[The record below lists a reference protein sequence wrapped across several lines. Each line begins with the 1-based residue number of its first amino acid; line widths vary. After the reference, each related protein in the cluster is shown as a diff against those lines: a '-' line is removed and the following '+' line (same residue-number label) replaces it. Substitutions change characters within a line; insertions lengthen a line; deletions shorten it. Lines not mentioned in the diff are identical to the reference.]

1 MDSPR
6 SDVFD
11 IVACLREAAA
21 RGDWNRVASL
31 TAALTQQTLPADP
44 EKLGD
49 YLHVLKEALSVAK
62 DSRAH
67 GAASLGRLN
76 AAARF
81 NGARIDTASPRQNFG
96 EAADS

>member
-6 SDVFD
+6 SDIFD
-11 IVACLREAAA
+11 LVACLRESAG
-21 RGDWNRVASL
+21 RGDWNGV
-31 TAALTQQTLPADP
+31 AALTASLPQQAREVDL
-44 EKLGD
+44 EKLGE

-67 GAASLGRLN
+67 TAASLVRLN

-81 NGARIDTASPRQNFG
+81 NHART
-96 EAADS
+96 DSA